1 MNDLLLTITGMSCG
15 GCVASVQK
23 ILSGLPG
30 VQSVDV
36 TLAPGQARVS
46 YDPALTDRNAMIQA
60 IVDAGF
66 GAS

>member
-1 MNDLLLTITGMSCG
+1 MNDILLTITGMSCG
-15 GCVASVQK
+15 GCVASVQQ

-30 VQSVDV
+30 VQSVEV

-46 YDPALTDRNAMIQA
+46 YDPARIDRDTLVKA
-60 IVDAGF
+60 VVEAGF